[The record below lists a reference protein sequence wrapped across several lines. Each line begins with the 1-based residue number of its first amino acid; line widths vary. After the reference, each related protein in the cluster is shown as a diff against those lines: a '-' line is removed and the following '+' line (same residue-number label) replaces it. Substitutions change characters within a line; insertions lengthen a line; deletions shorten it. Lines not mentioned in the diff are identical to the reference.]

1 MNPLTNLITGLK
13 SLFNKKRVDR
23 ELDEELAAFAA
34 ASAADKQ
41 RAGMSPREAR
51 RAARAE
57 IGSAAAVKHQVW
69 SSRWESALDNLLYDL
84 RFSVRQLIKTPG
96 FTFVAVLSLALG
108 IGANTAIFTL
118 LNAILLRP
126 LPVQKPQELLLF
138 GNGRAAGSIGGVPD
152 GRMPLF
158 SYAFLH
164 EFRKQ
169 TTSFSGIAAVNSLE
183 SNAKASIAGS
193 AYETTHVDLVSGSYF
208 SVLGVPPFLGR
219 TIGESDDAAAGAG
232 NVAVASYSWF
242 QRHFNG
248 DPSALG
254 KVIRIQSHDY
264 TLVGVARPGFFGV
277 TVGQSADL
285 WIPLSMEKEI
295 SPGWNG
301 LDNKFFQSLYLIG
314 RLKPGVTP
322 SAGITQA
329 TAETNLLY
337 KQIMRGFLDPQPSQ
351 KQLADIQHSSVELTP
366 GGRGVPRLSR
376 MFSLPLRILMGIVAL
391 VLLIACANIA
401 NMLLARGVARTREV
415 AVRMALGAS
424 RRRIVLQLLT
434 ESILLALVGAGSGI
448 ALAWRAGAFLLNM
461 AMPSPDPI
469 PINSTPDL
477 LVLGFTLAVTV
488 LTALLFGT
496 LPALR
501 STQLEFTPALKD
513 GRGSSSAR
521 SRGVLSRSL
530 IVGQVALSV
539 LLLIVA
545 GLFVRSL
552 VNLTSI
558 DTGFDKHNT
567 LVFFL
572 DSSTANLPH
581 HTPEEIR
588 SVQLQEQIESR
599 VQTLPGVQS
608 ASFAF
613 FTFNGGGWTDM
624 VLFQGIP
631 RTSENGHQVFF
642 NNVGN
647 GFFSTMGIPLL
658 AGRAFNVH
666 DTQTSPKVAVIN
678 ETMARRFFP
687 NGSPIGHRFG
697 MGDVP
702 DHPGEI
708 EVIGVVKDAKY
719 TALDEGPQMAA
730 YFPCTQSPGFY
741 ENFAV
746 RYAPGTNQQLLIS
759 QIRSAIAES
768 NPNILVNNV
777 SSLEEQVDRSIA
789 TQALIARLS
798 SFFAIL
804 AVFLACIGIYGLL
817 NYSVARRTSEI
828 GIRLALGAQTRTLL
842 WMILRES
849 ILLLILG
856 LVVGIPIA
864 LSSTSILKSQL
875 YELSPLDP
883 VAITTAIVIV
893 AAMTLFAAWLPARRA
908 TKVDPMVA
916 LRCD

>member
-1 MNPLTNLITGLK
+1 MTLLNNLKSGLK
-13 SLFNKKRVDR
+13 SLFQKQQIDR
-23 ELDEELAAFAA
+23 ELNEELQSYLE

-41 RAGMSPREAR
+41 RSGMSPKAAR

-57 IGSAAAVKHQVW
+57 IGSRNSVKHQVW
-69 SSRWESALDNLLYDL
+69 SSRWESLPDNLFQDL
-84 RFSVRQLIKTPG
+84 RFAFRQLLKTPG
-96 FTFVAVLSLALG
+96 FTFVALLSLALG

-126 LPVQKPQELLLF
+126 LPVQNPQELLLF
-138 GNGRAAGSIGGVPD
+138 GTGHAQGSTGSVPD
-152 GRMPLF
+152 SSWPLF

-164 EFRKQ
+164 DFRQQ
-169 TTSFSGIAAVNSLE
+169 TTSFSGVAAVNSIE
-183 SNAKASIAGS
+183 FGSKASIAGG
-193 AYETTHVDLVSGSYF
+193 AYETTHIDLVSGSYF

-219 TIGESDDAAAGAG
+219 TIGESDDQAAGAG
-232 NVAVASYSWF
+232 PVAVASYSWF
-242 QRHFNG
+242 QRHFQG

-254 KVIRIQSHDY
+254 KVVRIQSHDY

-314 RLKPGVTP
+314 RLKPGVTAAQ
-322 SAGITQA
+322 AGP
-329 TAETNLLY
+329 ETNLLF
-337 KQIMRGFLDPQPSQ
+337 KQIMRGYLGPQPSQ
-351 KQLADIQHSSVELTP
+351 KQLTGIQHASIELTP
-366 GGRGVPRLSR
+366 GGRGVPRLSNI
-376 MFSLPLRILMGIVAL
+376 FSLPLKILMAIVAL

-434 ESILLALVGAGSGI
+434 ESLLLAFAGAAAGI
-448 ALAWRAGAFLLNM
+448 ALAWKAGAFLLSM
-461 AMPSPDPI
+461 ALPSPDPI
-469 PINSTPDL
+469 PVNATPDL
-477 LVLGFTLAVTV
+477 PVLGFTLAVTV
-488 LTALLFGT
+488 LTALLFGM
-496 LPALR
+496 LPAFR

-513 GRGSSSAR
+513 GRGSSS
-521 SRGVLSRSL
+521 SRTRGMLSRSL

-545 GLFVRSL
+545 GLFLRSL
-552 VNLTSI
+552 VNLATI
-558 DTGFDKHNT
+558 DTGFDKHNV
-567 LVFFL
+567 LIFFL

-588 SVQLQEQIESR
+588 SVHLQEQIESR
-599 VQTLPGVQS
+599 VQTIPGVQS

-613 FTFNGGGWTDM
+613 FTFNGGAWSDE
-624 VLFQGIP
+624 VLFQSIP
-631 RTSENGHQVFF
+631 RTPENGQQVFF

-678 ETMARRFFP
+678 ESMARRFFP
-687 NGSPIGHRFG
+687 SGSAIGHRFG

-719 TALDEGPQMAA
+719 TALDEGAQMAA

-746 RYAPGTNQQLLIS
+746 RYAPGANTRQLIAEV
-759 QIRSAIAES
+759 RGAIANA

-789 TQALIARLS
+789 TQSLIARLS
-798 SFFAIL
+798 AFFGVL
-804 AVFLACIGIYGLL
+804 AVFLAAIGIYGLMS
-817 NYSVARRTSEI
+817 YSVARRTNEI

-842 WMILRES
+842 WMVLSETLV
-849 ILLLILG
+849 LLAAG
-856 LVVGIPIA
+856 LLVGVPITLA
-864 LSSTSILKSQL
+864 STRILKSQL
-875 YELSPLDP
+875 YQLSPLDP
-883 VAITTAIVIV
+883 LAIGSAIAII
-893 AAMTLFAAWLPARRA
+893 AAMTVLAAWLPARRA
-908 TKVDPMVA
+908 AQVDPMVA